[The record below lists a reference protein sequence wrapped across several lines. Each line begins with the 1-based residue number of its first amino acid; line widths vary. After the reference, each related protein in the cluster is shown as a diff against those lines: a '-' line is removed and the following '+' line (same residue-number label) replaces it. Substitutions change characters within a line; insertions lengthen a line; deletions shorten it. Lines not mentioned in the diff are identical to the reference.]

1 MGSDARW
8 CFILAK
14 VLDYPPLCQK
24 HCKKVLVEREEI
36 LIGHELIPKPIFGKS
51 RATADLA
58 ALVAKVSP
66 RDVSIFIQGESGTG
80 KEVLARQI
88 HELSTRSGEPFVAVN
103 CGAIPRDLLE
113 SELFGHV
120 KGAFTGAVSDRQGK
134 IAAANGGTLF
144 LDEIGDMPLEMQ
156 VKLLR
161 VVQERVVDPVGS
173 NASVE
178 VDVRLIS
185 ATHRS
190 IEAQIDKGEFRADL
204 FFRLNVIPLALPPLR
219 ERIEEIAIFVH
230 HFAELHSAG
239 NAPVRLDESLIRI
252 IQNYQ
257 WPGNIRELSNFI
269 QRLSVL
275 YPGEAVNL
283 SMIPLAMLPAGLQ
296 DIAVTIGEAQELSAN
311 DEVNADDSYQEIVM
325 SARGLSP
332 IGDNDLSLKETL
344 NSLEK
349 EMISRALREVDG
361 NVSMCARLLKVQRT
375 TLIERIKKYSL
386 A

>member
-1 MGSDARW
+1 MKNNNSTA
-8 CFILAK
+8 
-14 VLDYPPLCQK
+14 
-24 HCKKVLVEREEI
+24 H
-36 LIGHELIPKPIFGKS
+36 PIFGES
-51 RATADLA
+51 RATAEVA
-58 ALVAKVSP
+58 ALAKKVAP
-66 RDVSIFIQGESGTG
+66 TDVSVFIQGESGSG
-80 KEVLARQI
+80 KEVLARKI
-88 HELSTRSGEPFVAVN
+88 HDLSSRSGRAFIAVN

-190 IEAQIDKGEFRADL
+190 IEAQIDRGEFRADL
-204 FFRLNVIPLALPPLR
+204 FFRLNVVPLALPPLR
-219 ERIEEIAIFVH
+219 ERAEEIATFVD
-230 HFAELHSAG
+230 HFADLHAG
-239 NAPVRLDESLIRI
+239 GNVPVKVDEGLIRV
-252 IQNYQ
+252 IQNYE
-257 WPGNIRELSNFI
+257 WPGNIRELSNFM

-275 YPGEAVNL
+275 YPGESVSLA
-283 SMIPLAMLPAGLQ
+283 MIPLTMLPAGLQ
-296 DIAVTIGEAQELSAN
+296 DVAANLGDAEDSTLSA
-311 DEVNADDSYQEIVM
+311 ENADDSYLDIVM

-332 IGDNDLSLKETL
+332 IGDKELSLKETL
-344 NSLEK
+344 NSVEK
-349 EMISRALREVDG
+349 EMISKALQEVDG
-361 NVSMCARLLKVQRT
+361 NVSMCARILKVQRT

-386 A
+386 T